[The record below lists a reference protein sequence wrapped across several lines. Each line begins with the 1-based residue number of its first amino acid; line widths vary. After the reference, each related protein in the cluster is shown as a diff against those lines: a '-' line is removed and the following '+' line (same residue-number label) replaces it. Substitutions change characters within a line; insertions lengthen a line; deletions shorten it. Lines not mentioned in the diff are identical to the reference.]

1 MTEGSPLPEPP
12 DRLLAMYRWMVRCRE
27 LESECSRSNPRWFP
41 VVGEEAAIV
50 GTFFCTRLDDIIA
63 PHYRGPFIAYLMR
76 GADLD
81 RLIGQ
86 ALGKANGY
94 SKGRAVPFSGPVGL
108 GIVPWVAGDLGTSL
122 SVATGAA
129 LTIRYRQEAGIADD
143 RVVVVS
149 FGDGTSNRGD
159 FHEAINLA
167 SVWKLPIVFVCQNNQ
182 HAISLHWETYVGAKT
197 IASRG
202 SGYGMLGVISDGN
215 NPLAV
220 SKSVQEAVDRAR
232 RGEGP
237 TLVELLTYRLTGHW
251 AEDVQIYRD
260 LEDVR
265 HWHQFDPLHRTRLGL
280 IEVGVP
286 EALLDEIVAVERQ
299 QILEAFA
306 RVRELPDAGA
316 AELGLDEVYA

>member
-1 MTEGSPLPEPP
+1 MIKGEILAVDP

-41 VVGEEAAIV
+41 VTGEEAAIV
-50 GTFFCTRLDDIIA
+50 GTFWCTRPDDIIA

-76 GADLD
+76 GAELD

-94 SKGRAVPFSGPVGL
+94 SKGRSVPFTGPVGL

-167 SVWKLPIVFVCQNNQ
+167 SVWKLPIVYVCQNNQ
-182 HAISLHWETYVGAKT
+182 HAISLHWKTYVGGKT

-202 SGYGMLGVISDGN
+202 PGYGMDGIINDGN
-215 NPLAV
+215 NPLTV
-220 SKSVQEAVDRAR
+220 IKSVQKAIDRAR
-232 RGEGP
+232 AGEGP
-237 TLVELLTYRLTGHW
+237 TLVELLTYRLGGHW
-251 AEDVQIYRD
+251 ADDVQNYRDREDVLY
-260 LEDVR
+260 
-265 HWHQFDPLHRTRLGL
+265 WHQFDPLHRTRLGL

-286 EALLDEIVAVERQ
+286 ETLLDEIVAIERQ

-316 AELGLDEVYA
+316 DELGLDEVYA